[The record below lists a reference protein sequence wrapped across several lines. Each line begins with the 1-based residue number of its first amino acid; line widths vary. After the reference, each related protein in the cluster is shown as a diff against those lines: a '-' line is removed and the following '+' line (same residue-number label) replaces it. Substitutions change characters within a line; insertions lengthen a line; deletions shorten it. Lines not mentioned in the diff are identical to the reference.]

1 MARTSSLAN
10 MSNAPDGMC
19 QTYEIVVQQHDIRGK
34 LAAKFKL
41 VDHQVGVGELT
52 AEFTHPSGTLCTGAV
67 GWKTSVK
74 DHHRV
79 SDVQFL
85 KVGMS
90 VDDNDAVPAEDAH
103 MWAVWLTSLVCNNWQ
118 VESGESGALQANHV
132 IMLRAHPSELDS
144 TKFLGKMRRAGMQ
157 CVEHNKR
164 FCIAANS
171 AAFEAGTAKLLDDM
185 SANSANSGKITKAG
199 IIKVSDLCW
208 HAAEQA

>member
-1 MARTSSLAN
+1 MAQTSSLAN
-10 MSNAPDGMC
+10 MSNTPDGIR
-19 QTYEIVVQQHDIRGK
+19 QTYDIVVQHDKIGK

-52 AEFTHPSGTLCTGAV
+52 AEFKHSSGKLCTGAV

-74 DHHRV
+74 DHRV

-85 KVGMS
+85 KVGMP
-90 VDDNDAVPAEDAH
+90 VDDNDAIPAEDAQ

-118 VESGESGALQANHV
+118 VESGLSLHANHV
-132 IMLRAHPSELDS
+132 IMLRAQPSELDS
-144 TKFLGKMRRAGMQ
+144 TKFLGKMRQAGME
-157 CVEHNKR
+157 VIGHNER

-171 AAFEAGTAKLLDDM
+171 AAFKAGADQLLNDM
-185 SANSANSGKITKAG
+185 SANSGKITKSG